1 VIDAGAEDETM
12 PRHWLRDRLHQWDQH
27 PALIW
32 REEAITYAAL
42 SAAISRMMHELRR
55 HRVPPGSTLAI
66 FGDYSPS
73 VCALLLAAIF
83 HRLIIVPIAS
93 APRSNQQE
101 MLASAEVM
109 FAAFP
114 DEDGGCRIQTLDE
127 RTPRHALLRSL
138 IERGAPGLVLF
149 SSGSTGRSKASL
161 LDMDGLLAKFRE
173 ERPGQR
179 TLVFLM
185 IDHIGGINTL
195 FHVLARGGTIV
206 TARDRTPDAVCEA
219 MAAHRVELLPTTPTF
234 LNMLLISDAAN
245 RYDLSALRTITYGTE
260 PMPASTLAALR
271 TALPAVRLKQ
281 TYGLTE
287 VGILPTQSRSSDS
300 LWLKLGRQ
308 GYEHRIVDG
317 VLWLRSGSAM
327 LGYLNAPSPF
337 DADGWFNT
345 QDLVQ
350 VDGDYMRI
358 LGRASEV
365 INVGGEK
372 VYPAEVEDLLL
383 QMDNVEDVTVSAR
396 PNPVTGAVVAARFT
410 LTRPEDAISL
420 RRRTR
425 QFCQG
430 RLERFKQP
438 VVVEIAEHAQHSVR
452 FKKRRGAGA
461 GA

>member
-1 VIDAGAEDETM
+1 VWRDAE
-12 PRHWLRDRLHQWDQH
+12 
-27 PALIW
+27 IS
-32 REEAITYAAL
+32 YAAL
-42 SAAISRMMHELRR
+42 TAAVSRMLDALRC
-55 HRVPPGSTLAI
+55 HGVPPGSTLAI
-66 FGDYSPS
+66 FGDYSPD
-73 VCALLLAAIF
+73 VCALLLAAVF
-83 HRLIIVPIAS
+83 HRLIVVPIAS
-93 APRSNQQE
+93 ASRAIHPD
-101 MLASAEVM
+101 MLAAAEVM
-109 FAAFP
+109 FAAWP
-114 DEDGGCRIQTLDE
+114 GENGGCRLETLDE
-127 RTPRHALLRSL
+127 RMPRHKLLRAL
-138 IERGAPGLVLF
+138 NERGAPGLVLF

-161 LDMDGLLAKFRE
+161 LDMDNLLAKFRE

-195 FHVLARGGTIV
+195 FHVLARGGAVV

-234 LNMLLISDAAN
+234 LNMLLISDAVN
-245 RYDLSALRTITYGTE
+245 RHDLSALRTITYGTE

-271 TALPAVRLKQ
+271 RALPAVRLKQ

-300 LWLKLGRQ
+300 LWLRLGER

-317 VLWLRSGSAM
+317 VLWLRSRSAM
-327 LGYLNAPSPF
+327 LGYLNASSPF

-350 VDGDYMRI
+350 VEGDYLRI
-358 LGRASEV
+358 LGRTSEV

-383 QMDNVEDVTVSAR
+383 QMDNVEEVTVSGR

-410 LTRPEDAISL
+410 LRHPEDATSL

-425 QFCQG
+425 AFCQG
-430 RLERFKQP
+430 RLERFKVP
-438 VVVEIAEHAQHSVR
+438 VVVEIAEAVQHSAR
-452 FKKRRGAGA
+452 FKKRRVSGADA
-461 GA
+461 

>member
-1 VIDAGAEDETM
+1 MIDAEGEDEAA
-12 PRHWLRDRLHQWDQH
+12 PCHWLRDRLLQWGRR
-27 PALIW
+27 PALVW
-32 REEAITYAAL
+32 HDEEISYAAL
-42 SAAISRMMHELRR
+42 CDAVSRMLDTLRR
-55 HRVPPGSTLAI
+55 DRVPPGSTLAI
-66 FGDYSPS
+66 FGDYSPG

-83 HRLIIVPIAS
+83 HRLTVVPIAS
-93 APRSNQQE
+93 APRAGQQE
-101 MLASAEVM
+101 MLATAEVM
-109 FAAFP
+109 FAAYP
-114 DEDGGCRIQTLDE
+114 DADGGCRIKILDE
-127 RTPRHALLRSL
+127 RMPRHALLCSL
-138 IERGAPGLVLF
+138 GERGAPGLVLF

-161 LDMDGLLAKFRE
+161 LDMDDLLAKFRE

-195 FHVLARGGTIV
+195 FHVLAHGGTIV

-219 MAAHRVELLPTTPTF
+219 MAAHRVELLPATPTF
-234 LNMLLISDAAN
+234 LNMLLISDAVN
-245 RYDLSALRTITYGTE
+245 RYDLNALRIITYGTE

-271 TALPAVRLKQ
+271 TVLPAVRLKQ

-287 VGILPTQSRSSDS
+287 VGILPTRSQSSDS
-300 LWLKLGRQ
+300 LWLRLGER

-317 VLWLRSGSAM
+317 VLWLRSRSAM

-337 DADGWFNT
+337 DAEGWFNT

-350 VDGDYMRI
+350 VDGDYVRI
-358 LGRASEV
+358 LGRTSEV

-383 QMDNVEDVTVSAR
+383 QMDNVEDVTVSGR

-410 LTRPEDAISL
+410 LTRPEDATSL

-425 QFCQG
+425 EFCQG
-430 RLERFKQP
+430 RLERFKVP
-438 VVVEIAEHAQHSVR
+438 VVVEIAEDAQHSAR
-452 FKKRRGAGA
+452 FKKRRAAGA